1 MGAARIRA
9 RVLAGGLGDRAHI
22 PQKRGGAHFQL
33 WLRAGGDGKG
43 EDSGRGTREDGRKTT
58 VMQLM
63 VD

>member
-1 MGAARIRA
+1 
-9 RVLAGGLGDRAHI
+9 VLAGGLGDRAHI